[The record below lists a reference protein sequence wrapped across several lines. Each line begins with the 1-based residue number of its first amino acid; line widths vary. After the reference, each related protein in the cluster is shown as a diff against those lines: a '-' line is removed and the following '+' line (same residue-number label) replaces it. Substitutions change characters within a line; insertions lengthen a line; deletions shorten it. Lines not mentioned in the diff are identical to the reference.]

1 MMKSNSSL
9 KEKYLHELEAN
20 LWETWAHFGKG
31 KNSELHEDKNVIWY
45 RTPLSTI
52 PYNAVLKF
60 QLNDNV
66 DKEIDQII
74 EKFSEDH
81 HQFIWI
87 VTPSSEPKDLAKR
100 LKKRGLIEIEVLP
113 GMARTL
119 SNLPDTPEIPP
130 GIEIKE
136 VIEKQGKQEFIEFAT
151 WRWSIPKE
159 NIEIYKEIITPF
171 QFGKPESKAS
181 AWQAWKDGKPVSKVA
196 IFRSENSVG
205 IYAVATKPE
214 ARRMGLARLLTLHAL
229 HEMRK
234 EGYEIAVLHSTPM
247 AETLYASMGFE
258 KQVDFY
264 LFASTNTH
272 I

>member
-1 MMKSNSSL
+1 MIKPNSSL

-20 LWETWAHFGKG
+20 LWEAWAHFGEG

-60 QLNDNV
+60 KLNENV

-74 EKFSEDH
+74 EKISKDG
-81 HQFIWI
+81 HQFMWL

-136 VIEKQGKQEFIEFAT
+136 VKEQQGKQELIEFAV
-151 WRWSIPKE
+151 WRWSVSQE
-159 NIEIYKEIITPF
+159 NIGIYEDVLAPF
-171 QFGKPESKAS
+171 QIGHPESKIS
-181 AWQAWKDGKPVSKVA
+181 FWQAWKDGEPVSKVA
-196 IFRSENSVG
+196 INRSENSVG
-205 IYAVATKPE
+205 VYAVATKPE
-214 ARRMGLARLLTLHAL
+214 ARRMGLARLLTFHAL

-247 AETLYASMGFE
+247 AEALYASMGFE

-264 LFASTNTH
+264 LYASTDAH
-272 I
+272 L